1 MANTKQ
7 KNSSLYGFLEK
18 HWAWSFA
25 LIVLLAFIA
34 RLISLLK
41 SSIWHDEGFSIM
53 LSGRSPINIW
63 LGSARDVHPP
73 LYYELLHFWTT
84 VFGKSVLAIRSLSLV
99 AGMLIVALGY
109 QVVYMIIKK
118 RNIALL
124 ASLLLAL
131 NPFLIRYSQEARMYG
146 ILGVFLLVAIIGII
160 KIVNDSKNWAGYIL
174 YAIGVSAGLYTHY
187 FTALAVIAFWFY
199 VISIYFGKVKIR
211 LITDW
216 RWWLANIFAAL
227 IFLPWVPSMIRQFTR
242 AQGLGWLSKAS
253 IRTFN
258 DTIWQFFTFTDARQI
273 WQIIYWLIPI
283 LLLGAIVYV
292 CYKDKTSEKFSR
304 LLMLFTII
312 PIILAITISFVK
324 PIFHERYFA
333 FSAIGFCM
341 ILALAIH
348 YAAEKRRY
356 LAITA
361 TILIVL
367 IQLVG
372 IRNVYAQANHQ
383 MSKVMNFVNDN
394 FNSGDKIVA
403 GELYVY
409 FDGTYYNNTGN
420 TLLLFTGGGRPNG
433 YGESGLIYDK
443 NVYLDSYGQIPS
455 GRVWLL
461 GKTGSHSY
469 YDNVPSNW
477 KLVSTISA
485 GYSEARLY
493 QIQ

>member
-7 KNSSLYGFLEK
+7 KNSSIYNFLEK
-18 HWAWSFA
+18 HWVLSFA
-25 LIVLLAFIA
+25 SAILLTFAT
-34 RLISLLK
+34 RLISLTK
-41 SSIWHDEGFSIM
+41 SSIWHDEGFSVM
-53 LSGRSPINIW
+53 LSGRSPISIW

-73 LYYELLHFWTT
+73 LYYELLHLWTAM
-84 VFGKSVLAIRSLSLV
+84 FGKSVLAIRSLSLV
-99 AGMLIVALGY
+99 AGLLIVALGY

-118 RNIALL
+118 RNVALL
-124 ASLLLAL
+124 ASFLLAV

-160 KIVNDSKNWAGYIL
+160 KIVKDSKDWAGYIL
-174 YAIGVSAGLYTHY
+174 YVFGISAGLYTHY
-187 FTALAVIAFWFY
+187 FTALAVIAFWLY
-199 VISIYFGKVKIR
+199 AISIYFGKVKIR

-227 IFLPWVPSMIRQFTR
+227 IFLPWVPSMIKQFTR
-242 AQGLGWLSKAS
+242 AQGLGWLPKAS
-253 IRTFN
+253 IRTLN

-273 WQIIYWLIPI
+273 WQIVYWLVP
-283 LLLGAIVYV
+283 LLLLVAIAYV
-292 CYKDKTSEKFSR
+292 CYKDRTSEKFSR
-304 LLMLFTII
+304 LLMLFAII
-312 PIILAITISFVK
+312 PILLAIATSFVK

-333 FSAIGFCM
+333 FSAIGICM
-341 ILALAIH
+341 ILALAVH
-348 YAAEKRRY
+348 YAAEKRKY
-356 LAITA
+356 LAVAA
-361 TILIVL
+361 TVIVVS
-367 IQLVG
+367 IQLIG

-383 MSKVMNFVNDN
+383 MSRVMNFVNDN
-394 FNSGDKIVA
+394 FKPGDRIVA

-409 FDGTYYNNTGN
+409 FDGTYYNNTGD
-420 TLLLFTGGGRPNG
+420 TFLLFTGGGRPNG

-443 NVYLDSYGQIPS
+443 NVYLDSYSQIPN
-455 GRVWLL
+455 GRVWLV

-477 KLVSTISA
+477 KLINTISA